1 MRSGRR
7 IAFDFG
13 SVRIGVAISDTSG
26 ILASPLMTLLAID
39 PELSTQ
45 LSQLIAQYD
54 PIYIVVGNP
63 QHLSGEQR
71 EKSKSAQIFAK
82 ALMAITD
89 RPVLLIDERL
99 TTVSAMKSLRATGH
113 TEKSARSKIDEA
125 AAVTILEQALNQE
138 RISGKVAGLEI

>member
-7 IAFDFG
+7 IAFDYG
-13 SVRIGVAISDTSG
+13 TVRIGVAISDTSG

-63 QHLSGEQR
+63 RHLSGELG